1 MSNLAVKEFRVQGSN
16 SYINISVEEYNTI
29 IAENMRLQMELKRAE
44 DELNRRRAVEEVAG
58 VLMQQIK
65 GIVTDSDTRKQ
76 REIQIP
82 AFMNHRVAGG
92 RR

>member
-1 MSNLAVKEFRVQGSN
+1 MSNLAVKEFGTQGSN
-16 SYINISVEEYNTI
+16 YINISVEEYNAI
-29 IAENMRLQMELKRAE
+29 IAENFRLQTEIKQAAEELS
-44 DELNRRRAVEEVAG
+44 RRKAVEEVAG

-65 GIVTDSDTRKQ
+65 GIVTDSDTKPQ

-82 AFMNHRVAGG
+82 AFVNRRVAGG